1 MVLQINKK
9 HESGKFSARLK
20 RWSGNINEVQ
30 QLQCGQPE
38 QDDDRHWSEPWFPCW
53 LFQSDAD
60 ARTAGRLRCSTER
73 RRAAGSSR
81 FVPEFA
87 GLPPREW
94 PEIVSKRS
102 KTNTEHAKSVR
113 MVERKFLQNPYGC
126 RRTRRVAWGSA
137 RAILNLLGD
146 LGRYLRFFLGKKIK
160 VGKAEV
166 AELNVKFGYNRDDT
180 FA

>member
-1 MVLQINKK
+1 
-9 HESGKFSARLK
+9 
-20 RWSGNINEVQ
+20 
-30 QLQCGQPE
+30 
-38 QDDDRHWSEPWFPCW
+38 
-53 LFQSDAD
+53 
-60 ARTAGRLRCSTER
+60 
-73 RRAAGSSR
+73 
-81 FVPEFA
+81 
-87 GLPPREW
+87 
-94 PEIVSKRS
+94 
-102 KTNTEHAKSVR
+102 